1 MSGEKTLSRQMFE
14 DFIRGTTLENG
25 KLKVVDQKFYES
37 ANAKT
42 EQLIKDYIAKQW
54 MILESQDDAMA
65 DLADEVE
72 GKEDNFDSSGLKE
85 AFNFA
90 EAFDDEDEE
99 VENPDGDDAHD
110 DLLIGDD
117 ELGIGGDDMDGEEYA
132 DGEIDGEEIA
142 GDEIEGDELAGDEI
156 AGDEIA
162 GDELAGDEI
171 EGDDGDSDFDDFDD
185 LFGSDEGDDEL
196 PAADVDGD
204 EEEISDIV
212 DDEAGEEEDKSMKD
226 ESSHRKARTERYNR
240 HFE

>member
-72 GKEDNFDSSGLKE
+72 TKEDNFDSSGLKE

-117 ELGIGGDDMDGEEYA
+117 EFGIGGDDMDGEEYA
-132 DGEIDGEEIA
+132 DGEIDG
-142 GDEIEGDELAGDEI
+142 DEIEGEEFAADGAEDEI

-162 GDELAGDEI
+162 GDEI
-171 EGDDGDSDFDDFDD
+171 EGEDEDSDFADFDD

-196 PAADVDGD
+196 PVADADADEDG
-204 EEEISDIV
+204 EEVTDIV
-212 DDEAGEEEDKSMKD
+212 GDGEGEEEEDKSMKD